1 MTSLQYLKVF
11 WDDEICDHLAYH
23 TNLYSTQQ
31 TGKSTE
37 TTHQEIE
44 TFFGIQMTMTIVKMS
59 KYKMYWSKEFKYDP
73 IASTMTLKRYETLR
87 RFLHASDNND
97 KNNPENAGDKLITVR
112 PLLDLVR
119 NNCIKIEPEQHHSID
134 EQIIPAK
141 TKRSGAVNQYNPKK
155 IHNWGFKN
163 MVCAGRSGIIYD
175 FFMYGGKHSAG
186 ADKCGAG
193 TSISAKHS

>member
-1 MTSLQYLKVF
+1 MF
-11 WDDEICDHLAYH
+11 WDDEICACLAYH
-23 TNLYSTQQ
+23 ANLYSTQQ

-37 TTHQEIE
+37 TTRQEIE
-44 TFFGIQMTMTIVKMS
+44 TFFGMTMTIVKMS
-59 KYKMYWSKEFKYDP
+59 QYKMHWSKEFKYDL
-73 IASTMTLKRYETLR
+73 IASSMTLKRYETLR

-97 KNNPENAGDKLITVR
+97 KNNPENAGDKLFKVR

-141 TKRSGAVNQYNPKK
+141 TKRSGGVKQYNPKK
-155 IHNWGFKN
+155 IHKWGFKN
-163 MVCAGRSGIIYD
+163 MVRAGRSGIIYD
-175 FFMYGGKHSAG
+175 FFMYGGKQRRRRQMWG
-186 ADKCGAG
+186 RKLG

>member
-1 MTSLQYLKVF
+1 
-11 WDDEICDHLAYH
+11 
-23 TNLYSTQQ
+23 
-31 TGKSTE
+31 
-37 TTHQEIE
+37 
-44 TFFGIQMTMTIVKMS
+44 MTIVKMS
-59 KYKMYWSKEFKYDP
+59 QYKMYWSKEFKYDP
-73 IASTMTLKRYETLR
+73 IASTMTLKRYKTLQ
-87 RFLHASDNND
+87 RFLHASD
-97 KNNPENAGDKLITVR
+97 KFFKVR

-186 ADKCGAG
+186 ADKCGVG